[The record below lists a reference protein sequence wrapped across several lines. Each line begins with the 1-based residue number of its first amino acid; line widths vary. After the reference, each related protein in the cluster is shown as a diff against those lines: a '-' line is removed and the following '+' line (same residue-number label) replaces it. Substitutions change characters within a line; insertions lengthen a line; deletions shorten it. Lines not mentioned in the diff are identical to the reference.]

1 MNGELPARE
10 RMGECSSALLQGLI
24 LLLLLAFVFPGVFLR
39 GEAISPSDML
49 GAIPP
54 WRGYVDHDGDG
65 LNHKLMSDV
74 ITAFHPYYALVRGAL
89 DRGEWPLWNHLEYS
103 GMPLLANCQSTVFY
117 PPRLFHAFVDVRV
130 ATTFF
135 IILKLWLCGMM
146 AYACARGMRLSRD
159 ASRFFSVG
167 WMLASYNL
175 IWANW
180 SLPDVSA
187 WVPLLF
193 LGIELLLD
201 GRYRRGFFAMLA
213 GGAPIFL
220 AGHPETALTMCVGL
234 GFYFALRLALD
245 GRRGRRLWGPVG
257 VAAGAAALS
266 LLVCMPVILPF
277 IEYLVN
283 SHTFFARAEKVQ
295 YPLNAGA
302 VVSFWL
308 PRFFGA
314 SVDKN
319 FWGEINSNLVSM
331 FYPGIGVW
339 AGISLLMAKRQ
350 RRPDA
355 TPRGR
360 FAWINGMDH
369 RVAALFAVTVAMV
382 LLAFDAPGL
391 RSFNRL
397 PVLSSTLICYHASFA
412 LFGLPLLGAIGL
424 DRFFGQRRRLRELG
438 WLLAAVCVVGAL
450 IAYEYRFSELLI
462 RTMKIEPYIQQQ
474 ILVSGLLAFGAFV
487 ILAGFCLYPNR
498 ALWGSALMVLLA
510 GDLICA
516 NRGLNPTMPVN
527 EVFPETKLTQYLRS
541 LGDHRIGFPE
551 GNIPSGL
558 MAPYGLEDWQ
568 AYDGL
573 YPQRMWRFTN
583 DMGKNLW
590 GKFEPLRS
598 IAYYLNDPAYPPVIP
613 REKMAGLET
622 MAQMDGL
629 QVLKNNDALPRAYL
643 APRLEAAPGVPEL
656 IAKLADPAFEPR
668 ETVVTEAPPSHSVP
682 ASDIPAAELGTAR
695 VVFRGGTRVVVEA
708 DAAADCVLVLSDAYY
723 PGWTATI
730 DGAPAEIFPAY
741 YVFRGIILPTGQH
754 EVVYTYMPW
763 TFKAGMAVSVAT
775 LAGMF
780 VAALNLLLRR
790 RQRLS

>member
-1 MNGELPARE
+1 
-10 RMGECSSALLQGLI
+10 MGEFSSALLHGLI
-24 LLLLLAFVFPGVFLR
+24 LLLLLGFVFPGVFLR

-54 WRGYVDHDGDG
+54 WRGYVDQDGDG

-74 ITAFHPYYALVRGAL
+74 ITAFHPYYALTRAAL
-89 DRGEWPLWNHLEYS
+89 DRGEWPLWNPLEYS
-103 GMPLLANCQSTVFY
+103 GMPLLANCQSSVFY

-146 AYACARGMRLSRD
+146 AYACARGIRLSRG

-213 GGAPIFL
+213 GGTLIFL
-220 AGHPETALTMCVGL
+220 AGHPETALTMCLGL
-234 GFYFALRLALD
+234 GLYFVLRLALD
-245 GRRGRRLWGPVG
+245 GRRGRRLWAPVG
-257 VAAGAAALS
+257 VAAGAAVLS
-266 LLVCMPVILPF
+266 LLVCLPVILPF
-277 IEYLVN
+277 IEYLLN

-295 YPLNAGA
+295 YPVNAGA

-314 SVDKN
+314 SIDKN
-319 FWGEINSNLVSM
+319 FWGAINSNLISM
-331 FYPGIGVW
+331 FYSGIGVW

-350 RRPDA
+350 TLQDTAP
-355 TPRGR
+355 PGR
-360 FAWINGMDH
+360 FAWIKAMDH
-369 RVAALFAVTVAMV
+369 RVAALFAVTVVMV
-382 LLAFDAPGL
+382 LLAFDAPGVRAL
-391 RSFNRL
+391 NRL

-412 LFGLPLLGAIGL
+412 LFGFPLLGAIGL
-424 DRFFGQRRRLRELG
+424 DRFMGQRRRLRELG
-438 WLLAAVCVVGAL
+438 WLVAVACVVGGL
-450 IAYEYRFSELLI
+450 IAYEYRFSSVLI
-462 RTMKIEPYIQQQ
+462 RMMKVDSYIQQQ
-474 ILVSGLLAFGAFV
+474 ILVSGLLALGALIV
-487 ILAGFCLYPNR
+487 LAGFCFYPNR
-498 ALWGSALMVLLA
+498 AIWSSALVVLLA
-510 GDLICA
+510 GDLIYA
-516 NRGLNPTMPVN
+516 NRGLNPTMPLN
-527 EVFPETKLTQYLRS
+527 EVFPETKLTRHLRS

-583 DMGKNLW
+583 DMGEHLW

-598 IAYYLNDPAYPPVIP
+598 IVYYLNDPAYPPVIP
-613 REKMAGLET
+613 KEKMPRLEPV
-622 MAQMDGL
+622 AQMDGL

-643 APRLEAAPGVPEL
+643 VPRLETAPGVSEL
-656 IAKLADPAFEPR
+656 IAKLVDPAFEPR
-668 ETVVTEAPPSHSVP
+668 ETALTEAHPPHSLP
-682 ASDIPAAELGTAR
+682 ASNMPAAELGTAR
-695 VVFRGGTRVVVEA
+695 VMYRGGTRVVVEA
-708 DAAADCVLVLSDAYY
+708 EAKAECVLVLSDAYY

-730 DGAPAEIFPAY
+730 DTTPAEIFPAY
-741 YVFRGIILPTGQH
+741 YVYRGLLLPAGQH
-754 EVVYTYMPW
+754 EIVYTYMPW
-763 TFKAGMAVSVAT
+763 TFKAGMAASVVT
-775 LAGMF
+775 LVTGLLAG
-780 VAALNLLLRR
+780 LILLRHGH
-790 RQRLS
+790 QRLS